1 MLVGCLKDV
10 WKMKIDIDSPK
21 ILIVSYSWNLE
32 NSIPRPQNKCCLEVP
47 SVIETEKNQWQ
58 SNTD

>member
-1 MLVGCLKDV
+1 MKDV

-21 ILIVSYSWNLE
+21 ILIVSYSRNLE

-47 SVIETEKNQWQ
+47 SVIETEENQWQ